1 MEVEIGI
8 KVGNHLTV
16 MTIGVSHREDGTMMM
31 MIGSTKVGVN
41 RQAVGGIV
49 THMIHRGANGD
60 LVKPIKEVEIGDG
73 EALVRA
79 ARMVEAHRGAMTG
92 DGIQANLERAV
103 DLVGDGVQ
111 ERQARDHGVEIIGDL
126 ERLGKDGEVTVVD
139 GIVIIG
145 VAEDGVVIRYGQ
157 FFGLSLFVHM
167 MCTFYSFTN
176 QSFLLY
182 DTLITHRLMSLLP
195 IYLSSKAFLKS
206 LQ

>member
-16 MTIGVSHREDGTMMM
+16 MIIGVSHRDGMMMM
-31 MIGSTKVGVN
+31 MIGSIKVGVN

-60 LVKPIKEVEIGDG
+60 LVKPIKGVEEIGDG

-79 ARMVEAHRGAMTG
+79 ARVVEDRGVMTG
-92 DGIQANLERAV
+92 DGVQANLERAV

-126 ERLGKDGEVTVVD
+126 ERLGKAGEVTEVD

-145 VAEDGVVIRYGQ
+145 MAEGGVVIR
-157 FFGLSLFVHM
+157 
-167 MCTFYSFTN
+167 
-176 QSFLLY
+176 
-182 DTLITHRLMSLLP
+182 
-195 IYLSSKAFLKS
+195 
-206 LQ
+206 